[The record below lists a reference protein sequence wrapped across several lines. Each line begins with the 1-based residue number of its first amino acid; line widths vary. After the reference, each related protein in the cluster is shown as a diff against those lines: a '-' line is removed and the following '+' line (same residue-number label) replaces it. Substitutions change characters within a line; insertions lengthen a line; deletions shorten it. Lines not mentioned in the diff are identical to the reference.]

1 MKIDRCLSIFFPLM
15 LCVAALLGS
24 ACAPVALTAA
34 AVAGGAATGHH
45 MGGIAYRTF
54 TEPLPKVRSALYTA
68 LKRMAIKPGS
78 SEKTS
83 TGEQIK
89 TSAGDRT
96 IEIELEALT
105 PNTTRMRSVVKIDGG
120 MGIVVDSAT
129 AVEIIT
135 QTEQFLAKKQ

>member
-1 MKIDRCLSIFFPLM
+1 
-15 LCVAALLGS
+15 
-24 ACAPVALTAA
+24 
-34 AVAGGAATGHH
+34 